1 MTDAANVI
9 YMEYSISG
17 YNEL

>member
-1 MTDAANVI
+1 MTDAANLI